1 MYALCLD
8 VQRIDETIPAPVYAL
23 RSSLNASTVG
33 IIALAPGKVS
43 GKTLSREALLQKFAW
58 S

>member
-23 RSSLNASTVG
+23 LSSLNASTVG

-43 GKTLSREALLQKFAW
+43 GKALSREALLQ
-58 S
+58 